1 MTAISDTK
9 TILAW
14 VRKRNIDGVI
24 FLGCLPKDIMEV
36 LKKNRTP
43 MIVIDNYDEDI
54 DDITNI
60 GIDEL
65 KGGYLATKH
74 LLDLGHKNIVF
85 CGNDLDT
92 MSVNGLRYQG
102 YKLALEKYKVPFN
115 QELTITADITLTG
128 GKEVVNKIINSQYD
142 ITAIFC
148 VGDILALGVIKELNK
163 LSLSVPEDYSVI
175 GFDDLNICKYITPE
189 LTTVRQDIF
198 KKGIRAGEAII
209 EEIEFNGS
217 NEKIKEI
224 MPIKLVERGT
234 TLQLKKNTV

>member
-1 MTAISDTK
+1 
-9 TILAW
+9 
-14 VRKRNIDGVI
+14 
-24 FLGCLPKDIMEV
+24 
-36 LKKNRTP
+36 
-43 MIVIDNYDEDI
+43 
-54 DDITNI
+54 
-60 GIDEL
+60 
-65 KGGYLATKH
+65 
-74 LLDLGHKNIVF
+74 
-85 CGNDLDT
+85 

-224 MPIKLVERGT
+224 MPINLVERGT
-234 TLQLKKNTV
+234 TLQLKRNTV